1 MDFRGTALQHFLLL
15 SNSLHGLSMDS
26 MWSLW
31 GVYGDST
38 GTPHGLA
45 EIHGLHGLYPW
56 TPHGL
61 PADSSWT
68 LCRLHES
75 LVQLKIIKLIIII
88 NEKVVMAGV
97 ELQTFQSQYN
107 GMPTS

>member
-1 MDFRGTALQHFLLL
+1 METPHGLYVESMDFRGTALQHFLLL

-38 GTPHGLA
+38 WTPHGLA
-45 EIHGLHGLYPW
+45 EIHGLHG
-56 TPHGL
+56 
-61 PADSSWT
+61 DSSWT
-68 LCRLHES
+68 LRRLHES

-97 ELQTFQSQYN
+97 KLQTFRSQYS
-107 GMPTS
+107 GAPTS